1 MPTSQFMVILMLLLQ
16 FCHIF
21 ANALLFFEAH
31 ESINVLKS
39 ILKNIT
45 KTAYL
50 KDYILASSHI
60 VVLNCTHTFN
70 YRTNC

>member
-31 ESINVLKS
+31 EYIVLKS
-39 ILKNIT
+39 ILK
-45 KTAYL
+45 KY
-50 KDYILASSHI
+50 Y
-60 VVLNCTHTFN
+60 
-70 YRTNC
+70 